1 MMSLCGEKKNTAPP
15 MTLAPEPEHS
25 VLTTDQSLKP
35 KPAKAQKSGA
45 FLAVRTSRRA
55 QPDLKVTCLTK
66 DTGARSAYPANR
78 VNSHSL
84 LTNLGEQH
92 SSVWRVLTSLPTR
105 GRPARTDAPVLP
117 ATEAKSQV
125 SRSPGFLLSRS
136 TLQSVSRRIRRDC
149 AGRAPHVRQAVSR
162 SPLRQDESPRSRH
175 ETSRR

>member
-1 MMSLCGEKKNTAPP
+1 

-35 KPAKAQKSGA
+35 KPARAQKSGS

-92 SSVWRVLTSLPTR
+92 SSVWRVLTSLPHSR
-105 GRPARTDAPVLP
+105 PAGPNGRPGSARHRSK
-117 ATEAKSQV
+117 KSQV

-175 ETSRR
+175 GTSRR

>member
-1 MMSLCGEKKNTAPP
+1 MMSSCGEKKNTAPP

-35 KPAKAQKSGA
+35 KPARAQKSGA

-117 ATEAKSQV
+117 ATEAKKPGIEVTWLFTLEVDVTVCQSSDPARLRW
-125 SRSPGFLLSRS
+125 SRSSRS
-136 TLQSVSRRIRRDC
+136 TSSF
-149 AGRAPHVRQAVSR
+149 S
-162 SPLRQDESPRSRH
+162 
-175 ETSRR
+175 

>member
-1 MMSLCGEKKNTAPP
+1 

-35 KPAKAQKSGA
+35 KPARAQKSGA

-78 VNSHSL
+78 VNSRGTDQPGRATFIGMVS
-84 LTNLGEQH
+84 GDRPAPPEA
-92 SSVWRVLTSLPTR
+92 
-105 GRPARTDAPVLP
+105 GRPERTPQFLR
-117 ATEAKSQV
+117 ATEAKKSQV
-125 SRSPGFLLSRS
+125 PKSPGFLLSKS
-136 TLQSVSRRIRRDC
+136 TLRSVSRRIRRDC